1 MPLAHPYQNYVLGV
15 TLHPY
20 QQQALMA
27 LEKAHANGK
36 QRLHLVAPPG
46 AGKTILGLEFARR
59 RGQRTLVLSPN
70 ATLQRQWALRASE
83 LLLDPGAEAESF
95 PEAWMEPVS
104 TPPPPLLS
112 LTYQAFSVQ
121 TPEGELHP
129 NVYKRFSW
137 LQAQG
142 YTTLIL
148 DECHHLLAHWG
159 RVVAA
164 FLALQPDTCILG
176 LTATPPVDRAGSEV
190 ADYLALVGAVDWEI
204 PVPAVIRQG
213 YLAPF
218 QDLVWLVRPTEAET
232 RFVTA
237 AHDRLHHV
245 LAALEA
251 TPEGLEPLP
260 IWAESW
266 LLEPI
271 DSRGRPI
278 ARERLLDRHA
288 DRTIALVR
296 FLLTRGLTPIGLPW
310 LPEMEEPFQL
320 EDLVLLLGAYGAAVL
335 APREHPLWPELQAAL
350 GELGYNWRQGQFSYS
365 GGAVD
370 RVLALSAAKRR
381 AVTQILSHEAAI
393 LGAELRTL
401 ILTDFETTHAAG
413 GRASDVLD
421 PEAGGAV
428 GVLRQLNLFPETQA
442 LKPVLVTGQR
452 LMSLTIDQTEFL
464 WRAERWYAQQGK
476 PCPLTP
482 EPADGLVLWRGAT
495 SAEAVAMVTEWL
507 QTAWIHCLVGT
518 RGLFAEGWDCAN
530 LNTLIDLT
538 GVATYV
544 SVNQIRGRSLRLGTQ
559 GLKVANNWDLVAVVP
574 ELEGGWSD
582 LERFLRKHHHFYGLS
597 DDGCLEK
604 GPGHV
609 HAIFSRP
616 PGPEL
621 LAALDD
627 LNTEML
633 RRAQE
638 RAQAWADWGVGKPY
652 RGQDLPCVQLR
663 PDTRHRNTGATRSA
677 NRLPAELPMAR
688 QAREQTATL
697 WVKQTR
703 LQQGT
708 SLGLAIGGTILLQS
722 LAMPLGSALAAMLL
736 TAGTVGLE
744 YGLRAR
750 LRRWQAYHP
759 EDAWPLALARS
770 VLRALQAANLVRPE
784 LDASTIYQG
793 ERSGGALRLYLDT
806 EQVSEAEAFAEA
818 LEELFL
824 PIQDPRYLVALDMS
838 AKIPVRSWGMTRLK
852 QGPLQRCWLPVPKIL
867 ARSRTLAEQFAEA
880 LRPEVGQV
888 ELLYT
893 RQGEGKIQLAQLY
906 RSSGWQRVAQH
917 VTLWR

>member
-1 MPLAHPYQNYVLGV
+1 MPFAHPFQNYVLGV

-20 QQQALMA
+20 QQQALTA
-27 LEKAHANGK
+27 LEKAQAHGK

-70 ATLQRQWALRASE
+70 ATLQRQWAMRAGE
-83 LLLDPGAEAESF
+83 LLMDPHAESEPP
-95 PEAWMEPVS
+95 PESWMEPV
-104 TPPPPLLS
+104 TKPPPLLS

-121 TPEGELHP
+121 TPDGELHA
-129 NVYKRFSW
+129 NVHTRFAW

-164 FLALQPDTCILG
+164 FLELQPDTCVLG
-176 LTATPPVDRAGSEV
+176 LTATPPVDRAEV

-232 RFVTA
+232 QFVTS

-245 LAALEA
+245 LAALETA
-251 TPEGLEPLP
+251 PAGLEPLP

-271 DSRGRPI
+271 DNRGRPI

-296 FLLTRGLTPIGLPW
+296 FLLARGLTPIGLPW

-320 EDLVLLLGAYGAAVL
+320 SDLVLLLGAYGAAVL
-335 APREHPLWPELQAAL
+335 APLAHPLWPELQAAL

-381 AVTQILSHEAAI
+381 AVTQIVSHEAAV
-393 LGAELRTL
+393 LGSELRTL
-401 ILTDFETTHAAG
+401 ILTDFETTHGAG

-428 GVLRQLNLFPETQA
+428 GVLRQLNLTPEIQA

-452 LMSLTIDQTEFL
+452 LMSLAVDHDEFL

-476 PCPLTP
+476 PCPLVP
-482 EPADGLVLWRGAT
+482 EPTEGLVLWRGAT
-495 SAEAVAMVTEWL
+495 SSEAVAMATEWL

-518 RGLFAEGWDCAN
+518 RGLFAEGWDCSN

-559 GLKVANNWDLVAVVP
+559 GLKVANNWDVVAVVP

-621 LAALDD
+621 LAALDA

-638 RAQAWADWGVGKPY
+638 RAQAWTDWGVGKPY

-663 PDTRHRNTGATRSA
+663 PDTRRNTGVPRSIQ
-677 NRLPAELPMAR
+677 RLPAELPVAR
-688 QAREQTATL
+688 QAREHTATL
-697 WVKQTR
+697 WVKTTR
-703 LQQGT
+703 LQQGA
-708 SLGLAIGGTILLQS
+708 SLGLAIGATVLLQS
-722 LAMPLGSALAAMLL
+722 LAMPLGSALVAGLLL
-736 TAGTVGLE
+736 TLGLE
-744 YGLRAR
+744 YGLQVR
-750 LRRWQAYHP
+750 LRHWQTYQP

-770 VLRALQAANLVRPE
+770 VLRALQEAELVRPE
-784 LDASTIYQG
+784 LEPSHIYQG

-806 EQVSEAEAFAEA
+806 ELVSEAEAFAAA

-824 PIQDPRYLVALDMS
+824 PIQDPRYLVALEIS
-838 AKIPVRSWGMTRLK
+838 AKIPVRRWGLTHLK
-852 QGPLQRCWLPVPKIL
+852 QGPVQRCWLPVPKIL

-880 LRPEVGQV
+880 LRPEIGQV

-893 RQGEGKIQLAQLY
+893 RQGEGKAQLTQLY
-906 RSSGWQRVAQH
+906 RASGWGRVAQH